1 MKRLGKI
8 RYALCALGVTM
19 LTASC
24 TDNYKEWNTNPTEI
38 PEEML
43 TGLMKIGNF
52 FPTMQMDIIP
62 TSDVD
67 ANEFQR
73 AQNLCG
79 DMHSGYMTP
88 IGTWGESSALHYN
101 LRYDNWNDVAFS
113 VAFTKVLPAWKQ
125 IRDHGKD
132 EFPEV
137 YAVAQVLKIAAM
149 HRVTDIYGPLPYLQ
163 FGHGGLETPY
173 DSQEEIYKS
182 FFIDLDEAIAELQN
196 YIILNPKSKPLNKY
210 DLIYGGDFAKW
221 LKFANSL
228 KLRLAMRTY
237 YVNGFEVNGKT
248 SQVLAEE
255 AVRDGVITDN
265 AENALL
271 QSGNGISVFHP
282 LKICWSNY
290 ADVRMGANMQS
301 IMKGYNDPRLPK
313 FFQESEYGE
322 GDDKFHGAFLGVNV
336 TDKENYLKLSSPN
349 IFAESPVQWM
359 CAAEIY
365 FLRAEGKL
373 HGWNMG
379 GEVEE
384 LYNAG
389 ITKSFEQWGAV
400 LGDYL
405 SRGEA
410 YKPIGVV
417 PPSGTLG
424 GALLGASSITIA
436 WNESDSE
443 EKKLERIITQKW
455 IAMFPEGQ
463 EAWSEYRRTGY
474 PKLFPLYGK
483 NASSGQ
489 VDSKVGPRRIP
500 FPSTEYD
507 TNTTEVNKAVND
519 FLGGTDYGNVK
530 LWWDKK

>member
-8 RYALCALGVTM
+8 RHAMCALGVAVLIT
-19 LTASC
+19 SC
-24 TDNYKEWNTNPTEI
+24 TDNYKEWNTNPNEV

-43 TGLMKIGNF
+43 VGLMKIGNF
-52 FPTMQMDIIP
+52 FPAMQMDVIP

-88 IGTWGESSALHYN
+88 IGTWGTSSAVHYN
-101 LRYDNWNDVAFS
+101 LRYDKWNDVAFD
-113 VAFTKVLPAWKQ
+113 VVFTKVMPAWKQ
-125 IRDHGKD
+125 IRDNGKD
-132 EFPEV
+132 KFPEA
-137 YAVAQVLKIAAM
+137 YAVAQILKVAAM
-149 HRVTDIYGPLPYLQ
+149 HRVTDMYGPLPYLQ

-182 FFIDLDEAIAELQN
+182 FFIDLDEAIAELQD
-196 YIILNPKSKPLNKY
+196 YIAIHPGSKPLSKY
-210 DLIYGGDFAKW
+210 DLVYGGDFTKW

-248 SQVLAEE
+248 SQKLAEE
-255 AVRDGVITDN
+255 ATKAGVITEN

-282 LKICWSNY
+282 LKICWDSY
-290 ADVRMGANMQS
+290 SDTRMGADIES
-301 IMKGYNDPRLPK
+301 IMKGYSDPRLSK
-313 FFQESEYGE
+313 YFQQSEYGE
-322 GDDKFHGAFLGVNV
+322 AGDKFHGARLGVNV
-336 TDKENYLKLSSPN
+336 TDKKNYLKLSSPN
-349 IFAESPVQWM
+349 VFAETPVQWM

-373 HGWNMG
+373 HGWDMG

-389 ITKSFEQWGAV
+389 ITKSFEQWGVA
-400 LGDYL
+400 LDDYL
-405 SRGEA
+405 TRGDT
-410 YKPIGVV
+410 YKPVRFTAPAGT
-417 PPSGTLG
+417 SGSV
-424 GALLGASSITIA
+424 AAASTITIA
-436 WNESDSE
+436 WNKNDSDD
-443 EKKLERIITQKW
+443 KKLERIITQKW

-463 EAWSEYRRTGY
+463 EAWSEHRRTGY
-474 PKLFPLYGK
+474 PKLFSLYGT
-483 NASSGQ
+483 NASAGQ
-489 VDSKVGPRRIP
+489 VESSGPRRIP

-507 TNTTEVNKAVND
+507 TNTTEVNKAVTD
-519 FLGGTDYGNVK
+519 FLGGTDYGKVK